1 MKADVSGL
9 GFLLAGL
16 AMLLLHRQFTA
27 ACSASQ
33 SLLRRDAYSNK
44 ERKVANRYV
53 VAIGLVFVILGILQL
68 FRVVEI
74 G

>member
-1 MKADVSGL
+1 MRPDFSSL
-9 GFLLAGL
+9 SFLLAGL
-16 AMLLLHRQFTA
+16 AVLLLHRLFTA

-33 SLLRRDAYSNK
+33 SFLRREAYSHK
-44 ERKVANRYV
+44 ERKVANRYR